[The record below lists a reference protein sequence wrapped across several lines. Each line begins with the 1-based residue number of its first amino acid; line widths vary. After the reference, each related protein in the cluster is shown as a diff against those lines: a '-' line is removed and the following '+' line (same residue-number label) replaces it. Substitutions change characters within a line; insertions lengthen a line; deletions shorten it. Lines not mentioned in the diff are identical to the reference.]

1 MRDLYSDDYDSVAR
15 DGTARLMPDGM
26 RKAAAATV
34 FLGLV
39 AALAVWAWNLGTRDA
54 AEVPIIRAMEGPA
67 RIEPVDPGGEQA
79 SHQGLEVNSVL
90 AGNPEPAPRTSAVA
104 EAPPAALTIEDGPQ
118 EELVAIAPPVADAAP
133 FDGLEDASPE
143 PLARGPEASPIDLA
157 ALVAEAVGPAETLGG
172 DAEED
177 PALEQVSS
185 TANRPRVR
193 PVGLRPAP
201 VAPTPAAV
209 APATAAPDS
218 AKAAAPGEVAAGSL
232 GSGTRLVQ
240 LGAFDS
246 EELTR
251 QAWASLVSR
260 HGGLLGG
267 KSLYV
272 ERATS
277 NARVFYRLRVAGF
290 DSNDQTRDLCE
301 ALRAQGVDCIPVTL
315 Q

>member
-26 RKAAAATV
+26 RRAAAATV

-39 AALAVWAWNLGTRDA
+39 AALGVWAWNLGTRDA

-157 ALVAEAVGPAETLGG
+157 ALVAEA
-172 DAEED
+172 
-177 PALEQVSS
+177 
-185 TANRPRVR
+185 
-193 PVGLRPAP
+193 
-201 VAPTPAAV
+201 
-209 APATAAPDS
+209 
-218 AKAAAPGEVAAGSL
+218 
-232 GSGTRLVQ
+232 
-240 LGAFDS
+240 
-246 EELTR
+246 
-251 QAWASLVSR
+251 
-260 HGGLLGG
+260 
-267 KSLYV
+267 
-272 ERATS
+272 
-277 NARVFYRLRVAGF
+277 
-290 DSNDQTRDLCE
+290 
-301 ALRAQGVDCIPVTL
+301 
-315 Q
+315 

>member
-1 MRDLYSDDYDSVAR
+1 MRDLYSDDYNSVAR

-26 RKAAAATV
+26 RRAAAATV

-39 AALAVWAWNLGTRDA
+39 AALGVWAWNLGTRDA

-90 AGNPEPAPRTSAVA
+90 TGNPEPAPRTSAVA
-104 EAPPAALTIEDGPQ
+104 EAPPAALTNEDGPQ
-118 EELVAIAPPVADAAP
+118 EGLVAIAPTVAEAVP

-143 PLARGPEASPIDLA
+143 PLARGADASPIDLA

-172 DAEED
+172 NSEED

-185 TANRPRVR
+185 SANRPKVR
-193 PVGLRPAP
+193 PAELRPAP
-201 VAPTPAAV
+201 TAAAPAAV
-209 APATAAPDS
+209 APAADQTAAQ
-218 AKAAAPGEVAAGSL
+218 AAVPREVAAGSL
-232 GSGTRLVQ
+232 GLGTRLVQ

-260 HGGLLGG
+260 HGGLFGRQEPLCRAGD
-267 KSLYV
+267 V
-272 ERATS
+272 ERAGVLSSSRGRVRQQRS
-277 NARVFYRLRVAGF
+277 N
-290 DSNDQTRDLCE
+290 S
-301 ALRAQGVDCIPVTL
+301 
-315 Q
+315 